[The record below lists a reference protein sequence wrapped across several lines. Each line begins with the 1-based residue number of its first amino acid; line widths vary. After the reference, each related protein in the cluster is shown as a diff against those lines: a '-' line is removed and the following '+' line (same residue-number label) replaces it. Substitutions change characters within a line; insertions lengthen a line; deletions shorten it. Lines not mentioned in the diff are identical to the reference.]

1 MSLQPDIVA
10 KTVRMNISWRSS
22 QQAVARAVPAEARFH
37 YQRVVAHHDPG
48 HETIIRD
55 MTLDLAACRG
65 ASSAGKSLPCDLA
78 EQHEPCRAHW
88 WATISTDHVLLFVL
102 LRSLFHQSAA
112 VRVVLEYHP
121 FNLQTLNKHIKT
133 YNKFLR
139 VLRGPPRCWF
149 IALRSPSGSLA
160 GLYLSNPTGSWTR
173 RFRIDFGWRT
183 LKPSPTLWLRT
194 VAPLKHSTSTQDHL
208 FPPLLY

>member
-1 MSLQPDIVA
+1 M
-10 KTVRMNISWRSS
+10 TVQSASGSTGRHCRGSFPLPKS
-22 QQAVARAVPAEARFH
+22 
-37 YQRVVAHHDPG
+37 VAHHDPG
-48 HETIIRD
+48 HKTIIGD
-55 MTLDLAACRG
+55 MTFDLAACRV

-88 WATISTDHVLLFVL
+88 WTTNSTDHVLLFVL

-121 FNLQTLNKHIKT
+121 FNLQTLNKHIKI

-139 VLRGPPRCWF
+139 VLKGPLRCWF

-160 GLYLSNPTGSWTR
+160 DLYLSNPSGSSTR
-173 RFRIDFGWRT
+173 RFRINFGWRG
-183 LKPSPTLWLRT
+183 LKPSPTLWLRP
-194 VAPLKHSTSTQDHL
+194 VAPLKPSTSTQDHL
-208 FPPLLY
+208 VPIFLY